1 MAGPQHEP
9 PIAAQKRPE
18 VESVFGREPL
28 EHAHLRAEQGDG
40 MIFLL
45 DSLNASVDRQF
56 RRILANRP
64 FPCDGE
70 PHAALE
76 VSELPRGH
84 LPVEIGEILVRWEW
98 KAGFAVEPAAEF
110 DRHSRRNLL
119 EWQIVP
125 RLERR
130 ALPAGTDHQLH
141 REGMRGGEPRDGARR
156 ALHTGGIVGVG
167 EGVADVVEDPDMAPR
182 NVFQGDTDIVE
193 GCGLLPGKGPDADR
207 AGTIE
212 LVRLRHDVA
221 LEIIGADV
229 VLTIRM
235 EQPHRIRR
243 VAEGERSHELRM
255 RHQERRFANARLPRH
270 PVAIQPV

>member
-9 PIAAQKRPE
+9 PVAAQKRPE

-64 FPCDGE
+64 FPFDGE
-70 PHAALE
+70 LHAALE
-76 VSELPRGH
+76 VGELSPRH
-84 LPVEIGEILVRWEW
+84 LQVEIAEILVRREW

-125 RLERR
+125 RSERR

-141 REGMRGGEPRDGARR
+141 REGMRDGEPRDGARH
-156 ALHTGGIVGVG
+156 AVQAGGVVGVG
-167 EGVADVVEDPDMAPR
+167 EGVAQVVEDPDMAPR
-182 NVFQGDTDIVE
+182 NVFEGKADLVE
-193 GCGLLPGKGPDADR
+193 GRG
-207 AGTIE
+207 
-212 LVRLRHDVA
+212 
-221 LEIIGADV
+221 
-229 VLTIRM
+229 
-235 EQPHRIRR
+235 
-243 VAEGERSHELRM
+243 
-255 RHQERRFANARLPRH
+255 RLP
-270 PVAIQPV
+270 